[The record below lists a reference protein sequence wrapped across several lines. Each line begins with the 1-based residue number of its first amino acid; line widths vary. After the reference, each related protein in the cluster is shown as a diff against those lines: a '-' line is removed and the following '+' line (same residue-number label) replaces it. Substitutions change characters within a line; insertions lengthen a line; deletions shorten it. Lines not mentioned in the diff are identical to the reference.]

1 MKYIV
6 QPLNRRKRKD
16 MEPIGNMIA
25 QQWGIWLLYGNA
37 KVGKTSLVYKIHRWM
52 YKNGFENPVVHVPMS
67 ILQEHHI
74 EHLLSKLNKCKWV
87 KGIPYYI
94 FLDDIE
100 YLKSDSLKQ
109 ATVNLIEKIMSL
121 SSEYKV
127 LLFLSS
133 NTKTTLKEYI
143 EPLKLEENGM
153 TDRYLRLQRPAYIGG
168 VIKYFGDCIL
178 TVEN

>member
-1 MKYIV
+1 
-6 QPLNRRKRKD
+6 
-16 MEPIGNMIA
+16 MEPIGNMIT

-37 KVGKTSLVYKIHRWM
+37 RVGKTSFVYKIHRWM

-67 ILQEHHI
+67 MLKEHHI
-74 EHLLSKLNKCKWV
+74 ENLLSKLNKYKWV
-87 KGIPYYI
+87 KTIPYFI

-100 YLKSDSLKQ
+100 YIKSDLLKQ

-121 SSEYKV
+121 SNEYKV
-127 LLFLSS
+127 LLFLTS
-133 NTKTTLKEYI
+133 NTKSNLKEFI
-143 EPLKLEENGM
+143 DPLKLEEKGI

-168 VIKYFGDCIL
+168 VIKNFGDCIL

>member
-25 QQWGIWLLYGNA
+25 QQWGVWFLYGNA

-52 YKNGFENPVVHVPMS
+52 YKRGFENPVVHVPMS
-67 ILQEHHI
+67 MLKEHHI
-74 EHLLSKLNKCKWV
+74 EHLLSRLNNCKWE
-87 KGIPYYI
+87 KAIPYYI

-109 ATVNLIEKIMSL
+109 ATVNLIEKITSL
-121 SSEYKV
+121 SNEYKI

-133 NTKTTLKEYI
+133 NTKTTLKELI
-143 EPLKLEENGM
+143 EPLKLEEKGI

-168 VIKYFGDCIL
+168 VIKKFGDCIL

>member
-1 MKYIV
+1 
-6 QPLNRRKRKD
+6 
-16 MEPIGNMIA
+16 MEPIGNMIT

-94 FLDDIE
+94 FLDAIE

-109 ATVNLIEKIMSL
+109 ATVTLIKKIMSL
-121 SSEYKV
+121 SSDYKV

-133 NTKTTLKEYI
+133 NTKKTLREYI
-143 EPLKLEENGM
+143 DPLKLEDKGITN
-153 TDRYLRLQRPAYIGG
+153 RYLHLQRPAYIGG
-168 VIKYFGDCIL
+168 VIKKFGDSIL
-178 TVEN
+178 TIEN